1 MLLRKRLK
9 KALAL
14 ILLISFVSTTALATP
29 QPGRF
34 SRVLKGN
41 PAPFDSW
48 CFDDIAT
55 AKIQVTAEFADARC
69 RLRLDRELEKQR
81 ARYSLDIQ
89 NLNLRISSLVE
100 ENKNILTIKNQ
111 EIERLEAAALKRPGD
126 YSVWWATGGVV
137 VGVLS
142 TIAIVFAVK

>member
-1 MLLRKRLK
+1 MSLRKKLR

-14 ILLISFVSTTALATP
+14 ILLTSFVTTTALANP

-34 SRVLKGN
+34 SRVLEGN
-41 PAPFDSW
+41 SVPFDSW

-55 AKIQVTAEFADARC
+55 AKIQVTAEFADERC
-69 RLRLDRELEKQR
+69 RLKIDKELEKQQ
-81 ARYSLDIQ
+81 ARFSLEIQ

-100 ENKNILTIKNQ
+100 QNNNILAIKNQ
-111 EIERLEAAALKRPGD
+111 EIERLEEAALKRPGD

-137 VGVLS
+137 AGALS
-142 TIAIVFAVK
+142 AIAIMFAVK

>member
-1 MLLRKRLK
+1 MLLRKRLR

-14 ILLISFVSTTALATP
+14 ILLTSFVTTTVLANP

-34 SRVLKGN
+34 SRVLEGN

-48 CFDDIAT
+48 CFDDVAT
-55 AKIQVTAEFADARC
+55 AKIQVTTEFADERC
-69 RLRLDRELEKQR
+69 RLKIDKELEKQK
-81 ARYSLDIQ
+81 ARFSLDIQ

-100 ENKNILTIKNQ
+100 ENNNILAIKNQ

-126 YSVWWATGGVV
+126 YSIWWASGGVV
-137 VGVLS
+137 IGALS
-142 TIAIVFAVK
+142 VIAIMFAVK

>member
-34 SRVLKGN
+34 SRVLEGN

-55 AKIQVTAEFADARC
+55 AKIQVTAEFADERC
-69 RLRLDRELEKQR
+69 RLKIDKELEKQK
-81 ARYSLDIQ
+81 ARFLLDIE
-89 NLNLRISSLVE
+89 NLNLRISSLVQ
-100 ENKNILTIKNQ
+100 ENSNMLAIKNQ

-126 YSVWWATGGVV
+126 YSVWWATGGVF
-137 VGVLS
+137 VGALS
-142 TIAIVFAVK
+142 AIAIMFAVK